1 MKREIFQDFSCFKED
16 IMATHRDS
24 VARILPKPMNTVN
37 TVLNTVNKNTSAK
50 IHFKSLHLKN
60 VLREALA
67 AQMMPPPPPPGPPMG
82 GNGSATLKY
91 VVNNNPNDLIMQ
103 EGEVEFYK
111 NDVETGSVSS
121 GGSDDYEDQ
130 LNIIAELGK
139 LPFLQFT

>member
-1 MKREIFQDFSCFKED
+1 M
-16 IMATHRDS
+16 
-24 VARILPKPMNTVN
+24 
-37 TVLNTVNKNTSAK
+37 
-50 IHFKSLHLKN
+50 KN

-82 GNGSATLKY
+82 GNGSATVKY